1 MGLLLLDTVLLL
13 ALVIGTALTV
23 GKVALFVEARL
34 GIGRVLAERLVIVGA
49 VVLAVPFLVGVAGI
63 SRRLAATLAAV
74 ALPHRTD
81 GRVDLAAAPRRVL
94 VVTLQVVIVLLIG
107 TPLVAITQPFLRGF
121 TGPLLVLL
129 LLVALGVAL
138 WRGATNLQGHVR
150 AGAQVIVDALAAQ
163 SHSKGP
169 SAAAHG
175 LEPVHGLLPGLGE
188 PEPFRLEA
196 TSPAVGKTLAELNL
210 RGLTG
215 ATVLAIQRGE
225 EGVSFPTAQEVLRPG
240 DVLALAGT
248 HDAVEA
254 AKGLLVATPQRP
266 AAPEVP
272 A

>member
-1 MGLLLLDTVLLL
+1 
-13 ALVIGTALTV
+13 
-23 GKVALFVEARL
+23 
-34 GIGRVLAERLVIVGA
+34 
-49 VVLAVPFLVGVAGI
+49 
-63 SRRLAATLAAV
+63 
-74 ALPHRTD
+74 
-81 GRVDLAAAPRRVL
+81 
-94 VVTLQVVIVLLIG
+94 
-107 TPLVAITQPFLRGF
+107 
-121 TGPLLVLL
+121 
-129 LLVALGVAL
+129 
-138 WRGATNLQGHVR
+138 
-150 AGAQVIVDALAAQ
+150 
-163 SHSKGP
+163 
-169 SAAAHG
+169 
-175 LEPVHGLLPGLGE
+175 VHGLLPGLGE

-254 AKGLLVATPQRP
+254 AKGLLVAAPPRP